1 VVARCCNARRTPAI
15 PVPGGLAPN
24 EQPVEAHS
32 VLAVRTDLSAKAFAR
47 GDRTGVLI
55 TWAPIDLITSSNGP
69 ANLASLSRTRKWT
82 ARPGVLQGG
91 GQVTAC
97 WVTQAPTGWAVT
109 RPRTPSD
116 ARGR

>member
-1 VVARCCNARRTPAI
+1 MSNQSR
-15 PVPGGLAPN
+15 
-24 EQPVEAHS
+24 HS